1 MLTYYILSGGHHPFG
16 RGCKCESNIFDGL
29 YSLEHVQDSI
39 TEHLVKW
46 MINKNPKER
55 PTVQQCLAHPFFW
68 STSRYYVPLIYNMNW
83 PLMHFMKFAVIG
95 YQFFVCFHLLMVIL
109 IHQQNRILKKY
120 RQWRGGE
127 KLQSDGQTPPGWTGS
142 GCRGGKLEGLET
154 QGVALVICFF
164 VFVYLYWERGRE
176 TETEI
181 WCFFSFPRSW
191 CRWWTAKGS
200 ILRTLQD

>member
-1 MLTYYILSGGHHPFG
+1 MWEQHSWWFVQSWPCSGFDRKGS
-16 RGCKCESNIFDGL
+16 CEVDDQQKSNRKA
-29 YSLEHVQDSI
+29 YSAAMPGPSLL
-39 TEHLVKW
+39 LVDFQVL
-46 MINKNPKER
+46 NL
-55 PTVQQCLAHPFFW
+55 V
-68 STSRYYVPLIYNMNW
+68 YNLNW
-83 PLMHFMKFAVIG
+83 KLMHFMKLGLLIG
-95 YQFFVCFHLLMVIL
+95 CQFFFCFCLLMVIL
-109 IHQQNRILKKY
+109 IHQQNRLLKKY

-127 KLQSDGQTPPGWTGS
+127 KLQSDGQMPPGWTGS

-181 WCFFSFPRSW
+181 WCFFSFHRSW
-191 CRWWTAKGS
+191 CRGWTAKGS